1 MHTVISVVS
10 EKGSGRQSRGIAECS
25 LFAAQTSCSTPQTTA
40 RWAEPSWALTIYTPT
55 RKLKQFSVVYLSFGI
70 WILSDWP
77 DWVVVVHPTLSYH
90 SAVGQHPVCDHCLL
104 LLVCTLFWWWLLCH
118 VLVTSFWFLNVCVC
132 VCVCVCVWER
142 ERERESFEVY
152 SWYETNSCVL
162 LLLKTVT
169 AVTVGS
175 CVVKTCKLQHQEIFM
190 LAKQRVESRL
200 NKGLRAEL
208 NNYLAH

>member
-1 MHTVISVVS
+1 MCAVISVVS

-55 RKLKQFSVVYLSFGI
+55 RKLKKFSVVYLSFGI

-77 DWVVVVHPTLSYH
+77 DWVVVVVVHPTLSYH

-104 LLVCTLFWWWLLCH
+104 LLVSTLFWWWLFCH
-118 VLVTSFWFLNVCVC
+118 VLVTSFWFLNSLC
-132 VCVCVCVWER
+132 VCVCVCVWVVCVCV
-142 ERERESFEVY
+142 RERESFEFY
-152 SWYETNSCVL
+152 SWYETNSCVI

-169 AVTVGS
+169 VMTAGS
-175 CVVKTCKLQHQEIFM
+175 CLVKTCKLQHQEIFM
-190 LAKQRVESRL
+190 LAKQRVESS
-200 NKGLRAEL
+200 A
-208 NNYLAH
+208 